1 MEKPKY
7 HIFVCTSSRLTGEN
21 KGFCIQ
27 KNGAEIIQ
35 AFNEEIMDRDLDSE
49 VMVTNTGCFGLCS
62 MGPIVMIYPNQIWYG
77 KVTVDDVE
85 EIMDTLEEDGIL
97 DRLVI

>member
-1 MEKPKY
+1 MNKPKY

-27 KNGAEIIQ
+27 KNGDEIIQ